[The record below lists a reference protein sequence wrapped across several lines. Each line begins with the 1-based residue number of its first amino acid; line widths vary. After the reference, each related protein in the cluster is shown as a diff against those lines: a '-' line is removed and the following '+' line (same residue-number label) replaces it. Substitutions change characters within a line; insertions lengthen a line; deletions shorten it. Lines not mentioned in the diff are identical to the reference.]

1 MLLPCLSGLN
11 KGVICRKSDTGLCRT
26 FSWWVSWG
34 FAVDSLTR
42 LASSATAAD
51 SITTMG
57 LYSVLSVPE
66 VLCLAVLVLRM
77 SATWPKHISRKG
89 RLWLT
94 RSLVAVG
101 VTSCL
106 VLPFIPIGP
115 PGYKTYMAGFRRYAQ
130 REVDLPAIRSWLS
143 SLDPNDLQRIDADL
157 HGKGGSESYGW
168 RAGAWPPMITRLN
181 PGYVALGKTT
191 DGGPKIRLTWGG
203 PFGHWGVEIGPE
215 DMGIPLTRERKGQ
228 EFGPPDHRYTVYDT
242 GEYRATFA
250 PGAYIWHEI
259 Q

>member
-1 MLLPCLSGLN
+1 MPQKRYWFVPDLLLVGFLGFCSGLT
-11 KGVICRKSDTGLCRT
+11 DPLGLVGYRCGLHNDDGII
-26 FSWWVSWG
+26 FGMV
-34 FAVDSLTR
+34 VL
-42 LASSATAAD
+42 LA
-51 SITTMG
+51 
-57 LYSVLSVPE
+57 VLSVPE